1 MTLKTSDAQRRLQTA
16 QTRFDAGAASPLHT
30 QGTAP
35 LARDEVPAFGHA
47 QASARWGTQLRTTV
61 LGSFLSGSGYVEP
74 RPHASS
80 DDAGDAAPSAP
91 TRPKTRRQPAPDT
104 ALRRLSRN
112 PMAVIG
118 ALILLAMV
126 AMALSANILYPGD
139 PLDMVATPLIP
150 PFTDAHYWLG
160 TDSLGR
166 DVTAGIVHGSQAS
179 LMIGAT
185 AAVIGVLI
193 GTLVGAVAGY
203 FGGWTDDVLVRI
215 TEIFQ
220 TTPAFLFVIVIVT
233 ITSPSMQTIS
243 LAIGVTS
250 WPTVARLVRAEFR
263 AFVHSE
269 FVAAAKGLGY
279 NPIRIIFR
287 EILPNALP
295 PIIVTASVMVASA
308 ILMESALSFLG
319 QGDPNRVSWGTM
331 IGTGRE
337 MLRTAP
343 SLTILPG
350 TALVLAILALNLLG
364 DGLNEAFNPRLRER
378 R

>member
-1 MTLKTSDAQRRLQTA
+1 MK
-16 QTRFDAGAASPLHT
+16 P
-30 QGTAP
+30 
-35 LARDEVPAFGHA
+35 ARA
-47 QASARWGTQLRTTV
+47 
-61 LGSFLSGSGYVEP
+61 
-74 RPHASS
+74 
-80 DDAGDAAPSAP
+80 
-91 TRPKTRRQPAPDT
+91 DT
-104 ALRRLSRN
+104 ALRRLLRN

-118 ALILLAMV
+118 ALILLGLLVTAFG
-126 AMALSANILYPGD
+126 ANAWYPGD
-139 PLDMVATPLIP
+139 PLDMVATPLIV

-166 DVTAGIVHGSQAS
+166 DVAAGIVHGSQAS
-179 LMIGAT
+179 LLIGAT

-203 FGGWTDDVLVRI
+203 FGGWTDDILVRI

-233 ITSPSMQTIS
+233 ITSPSMETIS

-263 AFVHSE
+263 SLVHSE
-269 FVAAAKGLGY
+269 FVAAAKGLGFS
-279 NPIRIIFR
+279 PARIIFR